1 VHPFLKVTLL
11 SACFMVVLTCT
22 NQAQSTEPGSQ
33 PTQVA
38 GSLTIRPLETPQN
51 LSAAPDEGGTL
62 ASGTYAY
69 QVTAFNL
76 EGESAG
82 SAEITATVSS
92 SSSVQLSWSAV
103 LGALGYR
110 VYGRDAL
117 NKGLLAEVAEPS
129 FLDPGEAVPDLG
141 RPVPLQ
147 NTSGGGLAVLGQ
159 INLGPGLGQGLYVQG
174 GAIIGLDLTVGRLMR
189 STQISAEAGTF
200 TSLIGASGV
209 FTQSLGIGTA
219 SPLGNV
225 HVSSALAGAFQPIT
239 SVIIENTSSSGR
251 QWLLGAVGQAIE
263 SPAGSSSISPGSF
276 MISDLTA
283 RQDRLTIDANG
294 NVGIGTNVPLSRL
307 HVESPFFN
315 ARLRLS
321 APFNVGISMV
331 ESGSLRWTVASVL
344 GDFQIRDEL
353 AGAFAAPRL
362 FIQRN
367 TGFVGL
373 GTSLPQTALDV
384 AGSMRAS
391 QSILSG
397 NGFGLSGF
405 GTVINSQ
412 GQWLG
417 QPIPGIPGIPG
428 PQGPQGPTGP
438 RGPTGPQGPAGDPGP
453 QGPIGPLGPS
463 GAIGPQGAQ
472 GPAGPEGAQ
481 GLPGP
486 QGELG
491 PQGEPGTPGMDGLH
505 CWDLNQDGNPDAAE
519 DTNGDMVVDVL
530 DCRGPQGEQ
539 GPAGPQGP
547 EGPIGLAG
555 PQGEQGS
562 AGPEGPQGA
571 AGAPGLPGPQ
581 GEAGPVGSQGPAGSQ
596 GDPGPAGPQGVSGA
610 TGPQGEQGPAGSQGP
625 QGATG
630 PQGPTGAAGV
640 NGFNCWDLNQNGV
653 ADPSE
658 DTDGNTIVNVLDC
671 HSLGG
676 LTLADLDNRYV
687 QATGDVITGNLT
699 IQGDLQV
706 TGNKLFLQTH
716 PTDPGLVI
724 AYVALEGPEAGVY
737 TRGSAQLQGGT
748 AIIEL
753 PQTFS
758 LVAAEDGL
766 TVQLTCLDE
775 CNGLRV
781 VSKTPTQIVV
791 KELLNG
797 SHDAHF
803 DYLIQGVR
811 KGFENHQVIR
821 AKN

>member
-1 VHPFLKVTLL
+1 MNQLLKVVLPFV
-11 SACFMVVLTCT
+11 CFMVALASPS
-22 NQAQSTEPGSQ
+22 QAQPSESEAQ
-33 PTQVA
+33 PSQVA
-38 GSLTIRPLETPQN
+38 GSLTIGPLETPQN

-92 SSSVQLSWSAV
+92 SSSVQLHWSAV
-103 LGALGYR
+103 AGALGYR

-129 FLDPGEAVPDLG
+129 FLDLGGAVPDLG

-189 STQISAEAGTF
+189 SAQISAEAGTF

-209 FTQSLGIGTA
+209 FTQSLGVGTA

-225 HVSSALAGAFQPIT
+225 HVSSALAGNFQPIT
-239 SVIIENTSSSGR
+239 SLIIENISSSGR
-251 QWLLGAVGQAIE
+251 QWLLGAVGQASQ
-263 SPAGSSSISPGSF
+263 SPAGSSSVSPGSF

-294 NVGIGTNVPLSRL
+294 NVGIGTNAPASRL

-367 TGFVGL
+367 TGFVGIA
-373 GTSLPQTALDV
+373 TSLPQTTLDV

-391 QSILSG
+391 QSVISG

-405 GTVINSQ
+405 GTVINAQ

-417 QPIPGIPGIPG
+417 QPIPGIPG
-428 PQGPQGPTGP
+428 PQGPQGPTGA
-438 RGPTGPQGPAGDPGP
+438 RGPTGPQGPAGEQGP
-453 QGPIGPLGPS
+453 QGPIGPLGPQ
-463 GAIGPQGAQ
+463 GQTGPQGAQ
-472 GPAGPEGAQ
+472 GPAGPQGA
-481 GLPGP
+481 PGP
-486 QGELG
+486 AGLQGD
-491 PQGEPGTPGMDGLH
+491 PGVPGMNGLS
-505 CWDLNQDGNPDAAE
+505 CWDLNQNGSPDASE
-519 DTNGDMVVDVL
+519 DINADTAVDVL

-547 EGPIGLAG
+547 EGPAGSVG
-555 PQGEQGS
+555 PQGEQGP
-562 AGPEGPQGA
+562 AGT
-571 AGAPGLPGPQ
+571 PGLPGPQ
-581 GEAGPVGSQGPAGSQ
+581 GEMGPAGPQGPAGLQ
-596 GDPGPAGPQGVSGA
+596 GDPGPAGPQGTQGDPGPTGPQGPQGTPGA
-610 TGPQGEQGPAGSQGP
+610 TGPQGPQGPAGSQGP
-625 QGATG
+625 QGAQG
-630 PQGPTGAAGV
+630 PQGPAGAAGA

-687 QATGDVITGNLT
+687 QATGDFITGNLT

-716 PTDPGLVI
+716 PTNPGLVI

-737 TRGSAQLQGGT
+737 TRGTARLQGGT

-781 VSKTPTQIVV
+781 VSKTPTHIVV

-811 KGFENHQVIR
+811 KGFEDHRVFR
-821 AKN
+821 EKE